1 MATLANLPFCLEM
14 RKKNIEDNEVEVIVL
29 RDFYDS
35 VFELK
40 KQPKPE
46 LRILENRSLDA
57 RLTSTKMD
65 AKLDMDGFDGVDVP
79 EIMHA
84 DGKYLCANYDFT
96 RLFNGEKFPLP
107 PGMYIL
113 KVTVE
118 KQAYYAG
125 FEVVSAVLEN
135 FDIWKGMLS
144 DIINMIPK
152 QTVDYAYIRSAAKQF
167 SYNEVTPHMLWKMMV
182 LNESYTRVVAA
193 LNDIKCNP
201 HNRLVK
207 SYVLTNKNNTRK
219 QDLHA
224 QRLNITKRRPDYKVY
239 SPKKEVSNYL
249 LENRYLKGILNSLE
263 KNIQL
268 CLNEA
273 SKDMEAVSF
282 DLKNVKYQSDTEK
295 PEYIRKLNVN
305 QFLQAQCQKII
316 KLQMA
321 IRELKRVDWIK
332 ELPDFVGPV
341 TSTQNFSDPRY
352 NVVFSLYSKLDK
364 ISRDYSNEKHMTLL
378 WKRTGL
384 LYEYWNII
392 SLVKMILKNGF
403 ELVNNPKVY
412 LDATGL
418 HFKSISSGD
427 YYCFKSQDSKYMIKL
442 YYEKAVPSVSQIKF
456 ALNIDFK
463 DAEEQAKRNTDKM
476 EQPLYT
482 PKSKNTPDCIIDFYQ
497 LDKQGLQYSY
507 LGALICDFKYRKREA
522 LWKDA
527 FEYTFRPGQE
537 DDCKGQFMAYKNM
550 KTIYFG
556 TCTGEFGNTSDKF
569 INPVHEVWAL
579 YPNMKEPKSIEFKAG
594 YGIRLIS
601 SMPGNEDVLD
611 KCMKSFINWLLP
623 DYQT

>member
-29 RDFYDS
+29 RDFYES

-57 RLTSTKMD
+57 RLTSPKMD

-84 DGKYLCANYDFT
+84 DGRYLCTNYDFT

-125 FEVVSAVLEN
+125 FEVVSAVLVN

-224 QRLNITKRRPDYKVY
+224 QRLNITKRRPDYKVF
-239 SPKKEVSNYL
+239 SPKKEVSNNL

-273 SKDMEAVSF
+273 SKDMV
-282 DLKNVKYQSDTEK
+282 
-295 PEYIRKLNVN
+295 
-305 QFLQAQCQKII
+305 C
-316 KLQMA
+316 
-321 IRELKRVDWIK
+321 
-332 ELPDFVGPV
+332 
-341 TSTQNFSDPRY
+341 
-352 NVVFSLYSKLDK
+352 SK
-364 ISRDYSNEKHMTLL
+364 
-378 WKRTGL
+378 
-384 LYEYWNII
+384 
-392 SLVKMILKNGF
+392 
-403 ELVNNPKVY
+403 
-412 LDATGL
+412 
-418 HFKSISSGD
+418 
-427 YYCFKSQDSKYMIKL
+427 
-442 YYEKAVPSVSQIKF
+442 
-456 ALNIDFK
+456 
-463 DAEEQAKRNTDKM
+463 
-476 EQPLYT
+476 
-482 PKSKNTPDCIIDFYQ
+482 
-497 LDKQGLQYSY
+497 
-507 LGALICDFKYRKREA
+507 
-522 LWKDA
+522 
-527 FEYTFRPGQE
+527 
-537 DDCKGQFMAYKNM
+537 
-550 KTIYFG
+550 
-556 TCTGEFGNTSDKF
+556 
-569 INPVHEVWAL
+569 
-579 YPNMKEPKSIEFKAG
+579 
-594 YGIRLIS
+594 
-601 SMPGNEDVLD
+601 
-611 KCMKSFINWLLP
+611 
-623 DYQT
+623 